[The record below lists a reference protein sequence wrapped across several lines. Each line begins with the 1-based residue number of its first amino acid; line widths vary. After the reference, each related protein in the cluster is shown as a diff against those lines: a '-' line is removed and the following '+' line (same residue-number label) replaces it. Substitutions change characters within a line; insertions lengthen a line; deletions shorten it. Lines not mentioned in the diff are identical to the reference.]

1 MENIMKKELGISS
14 SIGGYIGD
22 FSEEV
27 LAEYERNGVKYCEVS
42 IGNLYY
48 LDRSIFATDP
58 KGTVELAAKHGV
70 TFWSFHLP
78 FSQKLHPAN
87 LDDEADKWAMEI
99 LEKYTR
105 VALEMGIKIVVI
117 HPSSEP
123 NEDKDRP
130 ALLEKA
136 IKNLAYLS
144 KICRENG
151 AVLAVEDLP
160 RTCLCNCSDE
170 MLQVLRA
177 VPDLQ
182 MTFDTN
188 HISKQTNPEFL
199 QALLDGGMKGRIE
212 TVHICDYDG
221 GDERHRLPFDG
232 TNDWAE
238 IARLLDEL
246 DFRGVAMYE
255 LSKPRDRD
263 AHITIPEVVENYKK
277 LREVTVW

>member
-1 MENIMKKELGISS
+1 MKRALGISS
-14 SIGGYIGD
+14 CIGAYLGE
-22 FSEEV
+22 FSEKLFE
-27 LAEYERNGVKYCEVS
+27 EYEKNGVKYCELS
-42 IGNLYY
+42 ISNLTV
-48 LDRSIFATDP
+48 LEKSPVETDP
-58 KGTVELAAKHGV
+58 LGVVEMAARHGV

-87 LDDEADKWAMEI
+87 LDPDNDKWAMEI

-105 VALEMGIKIVVI
+105 IALEMGIKIVVI

-130 ALLEKA
+130 ALIEKA
-136 IKNLAYLS
+136 IKNLSYLS

-160 RTCLCNCSDE
+160 RTCLCNHSSD
-170 MLQVLRA
+170 MLQILRA

-188 HISKQTNPEFL
+188 HISQQSNPAFL
-199 QALLDGGMKGRIE
+199 QSLLDGGMKGRIA
-212 TVHICDYDG
+212 TIHISDYDG
-221 GDERHRLPFDG
+221 GNEKHRLPFDG
-232 TNDWAE
+232 NNDWAE

-246 DFRGVAMYE
+246 DFGGVAMYE
-255 LSKPRDRD
+255 LSKPWDREEYV
-263 AHITIPEVVENYKK
+263 TIPEVVENYKK
-277 LREVTVW
+277 LCEVTGW

>member
-1 MENIMKKELGISS
+1 MKRALGISS
-14 SIGGYIGD
+14 CIGAYLGE
-22 FSEEV
+22 FSEKLFE
-27 LAEYERNGVKYCEVS
+27 EYEKNGVKYCELS
-42 IGNLYY
+42 ISNLTV
-48 LDRSIFATDP
+48 LEKSPVETDP
-58 KGTVELAAKHGV
+58 LGVVEMAARHGV

-87 LDDEADKWAMEI
+87 LDPDNDKWAMEI

-105 VALEMGIKIVVI
+105 IALEMGIKIVVI

-130 ALLEKA
+130 ALTEKA
-136 IKNLAYLS
+136 IKNLSYLS

-160 RTCLCNCSDE
+160 RTCLCNHSSD
-170 MLQVLRA
+170 MLQILRA

-188 HISKQTNPEFL
+188 HISQQSNPAFL
-199 QALLDGGMKGRIE
+199 QSLLDGGMKGRIA
-212 TVHICDYDG
+212 TIHISDYDG
-221 GDERHRLPFDG
+221 GNEKHRLPFDG
-232 TNDWAE
+232 NNDWAE

-246 DFRGVAMYE
+246 DFGGVAMYE
-255 LSKPRDRD
+255 LSKPWDREEYV
-263 AHITIPEVVENYKK
+263 TIPEVVENYKK
-277 LREVTVW
+277 LCEVTGW

>member
-1 MENIMKKELGISS
+1 MKRVLGISS
-14 SIGGYIGD
+14 CIGAYLGE
-22 FSEEV
+22 FSEKLFE
-27 LAEYERNGVKYCEVS
+27 EYEKNGVKYCELS
-42 IGNLYY
+42 ISNLTV
-48 LDRSIFATDP
+48 LEKSPVETDP
-58 KGTVELAAKHGV
+58 LGVVEMAARHGV

-87 LDDEADKWAMEI
+87 LDPDNDKWAMDI

-105 VALEMGIKIVVI
+105 IALEMGIKIVVI

-130 ALLEKA
+130 ALIEKA
-136 IKNLAYLS
+136 IKNLSYLS
-144 KICRENG
+144 GICREKG

-160 RTCLCNCSDE
+160 RTCLCNHSDD
-170 MLQVLRA
+170 MLKILCA
-177 VPDLQ
+177 VPELQ

-188 HISKQTNPEFL
+188 HISQQPNPVFL

-212 TVHICDYDG
+212 TIHISDYDG
-221 GDERHRLPFDG
+221 GNERHRLPFDG
-232 TNDWAE
+232 NNDWAE

-255 LSKPRDRD
+255 LSKPRDREEYV
-263 AHITIPEVVENYKK
+263 TIPQVVENYKK
-277 LREVTVW
+277 LCEVTGW

>member
-1 MENIMKKELGISS
+1 MKRALGISS
-14 SIGGYIGD
+14 CIGAYLGE
-22 FSEEV
+22 FSEKLFE
-27 LAEYERNGVKYCEVS
+27 EYEKNGVKYCELS
-42 IGNLYY
+42 ISNLTV
-48 LDRSIFATDP
+48 LEKSPVETDP
-58 KGTVELAAKHGV
+58 LGVVEMAARHGV

-87 LDDEADKWAMEI
+87 LDPDNDKWAMEI

-105 VALEMGIKIVVI
+105 IALEMGIKIVVI

-130 ALLEKA
+130 ALIEKA
-136 IKNLAYLS
+136 IKNLSYLS

-160 RTCLCNCSDE
+160 RTCLCNHSSD
-170 MLQVLRA
+170 MLQILRA

-188 HISKQTNPEFL
+188 HISQQSNPAFL
-199 QALLDGGMKGRIE
+199 QSLLDGGMNGRIA
-212 TVHICDYDG
+212 TIHISDYDG
-221 GDERHRLPFDG
+221 GNEKHRLPFDG
-232 TNDWAE
+232 NNDWAE

-246 DFRGVAMYE
+246 DFGGVAMYE
-255 LSKPRDRD
+255 LSKPWDREEYV
-263 AHITIPEVVENYKK
+263 TIPEVVENYKN
-277 LREVTVW
+277 LCEVTGW

>member
-1 MENIMKKELGISS
+1 MKRALGISS
-14 SIGGYIGD
+14 CIGAYLGD
-22 FSEEV
+22 FSEKLFE
-27 LAEYERNGVKYCEVS
+27 EYEKNGVKYCELS
-42 IGNLYY
+42 ISNLTV
-48 LDRSIFATDP
+48 LEKSPVETDP
-58 KGTVELAAKHGV
+58 LGVVEMAARHGV

-87 LDDEADKWAMEI
+87 LDPDNDKWAMDI

-105 VALEMGIKIVVI
+105 IALEMGIKIVVI

-130 ALLEKA
+130 ALIDKA
-136 IKNLAYLS
+136 IKNLSYLS
-144 KICRENG
+144 GICREKG

-160 RTCLCNCSDE
+160 RTCLCNHSDD
-170 MLQVLRA
+170 MLKILRA

-188 HISKQTNPEFL
+188 HISQQSNPVFL

-212 TVHICDYDG
+212 TIHISDYDG

-232 TNDWAE
+232 NNDWAE

-255 LSKPRDRD
+255 LSKPRDREEYV
-263 AHITIPEVVENYKK
+263 TIPQVVENYKK
-277 LREVTVW
+277 LCEVTGW

>member
-1 MENIMKKELGISS
+1 MKRALGISS
-14 SIGGYIGD
+14 CIGAYLGE
-22 FSEEV
+22 FSEKLFE
-27 LAEYERNGVKYCEVS
+27 EYEKNGVKYCELS
-42 IGNLYY
+42 ISNLTV
-48 LDRSIFATDP
+48 LEKSPIETDP
-58 KGTVELAAKHGV
+58 LGVVEMAARHGV

-87 LDDEADKWAMEI
+87 LDPDNDKWAMEI

-105 VALEMGIKIVVI
+105 IALEMGIKIVVI

-130 ALLEKA
+130 ALIEKA
-136 IKNLAYLS
+136 IKNLSYLS

-160 RTCLCNCSDE
+160 RTCLCNHSSD
-170 MLQVLRA
+170 MLQILRA

-188 HISKQTNPEFL
+188 HISQQSNPAFL
-199 QALLDGGMKGRIE
+199 QSLLDGGMKGRIA
-212 TVHICDYDG
+212 TIHISDYDG
-221 GDERHRLPFDG
+221 GNEKHRLPFDG
-232 TNDWAE
+232 NNDWAE

-246 DFRGVAMYE
+246 DFCGVAMYE
-255 LSKPRDRD
+255 LSKPWDREEYV
-263 AHITIPEVVENYKK
+263 TIPEVVENYKK
-277 LREVTVW
+277 LCEVTGW